1 MAWRIEFDAAA
12 KKDLEKLDKP
22 AAKRITEF
30 LRTRLLPLEDPR
42 TLGAAL
48 RGPRFGELWKYRVGD
63 YRIICRIEDDR
74 LCVLVVAVGNRREVY
89 R

>member
-22 AAKRITEF
+22 AAKRIMEF

-63 YRIICRIEDDR
+63 YRIICRIEDGR
-74 LCVLVVAVGNRREVY
+74 LCVLVVAIGNRREVY